1 MGIVLQCTAT
11 LAKLHDG
18 SINEFSQLFAF
29 ASSLAD
35 NDTMYL
41 KEAMAQ
47 PDRDKFLEAMIKEIE
62 DHTSRGHWR
71 ITTRAEMRA
80 RGYMHRPIMG
90 IWSFKRKRNPFGQIT
105 KYKARFC
112 SHGGQTVKGIHY
124 EETFSPVVSWS
135 TVRLMLTLSEVY
147 GWHARQIDF
156 VLAFPQADV
165 KTDIYMQV
173 PEKFTVN
180 KGKLKLD
187 ENAPHPSKQD
197 NVVKLIK
204 NVYGLADASLTW
216 HNHLKKGLS
225 EFGFKQSE
233 VDPCLFFKGQVMF
246 ILYVDDGIC
255 LSPTKKDA
263 DDLIKGL
270 KDKGYILTDEG
281 PLAAYLGIQVEKSS
295 DGRISLTQPGYIER
309 VIQ

>member
-1 MGIVLQCTAT
+1 M
-11 LAKLHDG
+11 
-18 SINEFSQLFAF
+18 
-29 ASSLAD
+29 
-35 NDTMYL
+35 
-41 KEAMAQ
+41 
-47 PDRDKFLEAMIKEIE
+47 
-62 DHTSRGHWR
+62 
-71 ITTRAEMRA
+71 
-80 RGYMHRPIMG
+80 
-90 IWSFKRKRNPFGQIT
+90 
-105 KYKARFC
+105 
-112 SHGGQTVKGIHY
+112 KGIHY

-156 VLAFPQADV
+156 VLAFPQANV

-255 LSPTKKDA
+255 LSPTKKSEVYFTNRQDI
-263 DDLIKGL
+263 LIS
-270 KDKGYILTDEG
+270 
-281 PLAAYLGIQVEKSS
+281 V
-295 DGRISLTQPGYIER
+295 QPGPGTCDSAR
-309 VIQ
+309 NSPMVSDSLAHVND